1 MWRTAGGEKVCID
14 ISSDEHRCPTR
25 SCTFA
30 ASSVCMF
37 KLYHIYPCT
46 YLRIYVSIY
55 LSVCLSVYLSVCLS
69 IYLSMNLSIYLCT
82 YIHVYIYIYVSH
94 LDSFRTAIGFS
105 GKWRCS
111 RRARIGYGTG
121 AAQPAVAWWL
131 LQWYATPNLPLIYWG
146 LSQTIISIPYRKR
159 PCCQGIFQSAKN
171 RFLTLL
177 SAQLVS
183 SHPVSA

>member
-1 MWRTAGGEKVCID
+1 MWRTAGGEKLCID

-37 KLYHIYPCT
+37 ELYHIYPST
-46 YLRIYVSIY
+46 YLRIYVSTY
-55 LSVCLSVYLSVCLS
+55 LS
-69 IYLSMNLSIYLCT
+69 IYLSMHIES
-82 YIHVYIYIYVSH
+82 YIYIYVSH

-121 AAQPAVAWWL
+121 AAQPAVGWWL

-146 LSQTIISIPYRKR
+146 LSQTIISIPYRKH

>member
-1 MWRTAGGEKVCID
+1 MNIDALQGPARLQHLQFVCLNCI
-14 ISSDEHRCPTR
+14 
-25 SCTFA
+25 
-30 ASSVCMF
+30 
-37 KLYHIYPCT
+37 IYT
-46 YLRIYVSIY
+46 HVRIYVSIY
-55 LSVCLSVYLSVCLS
+55 LSVCLSICLSVYLSIYES
-69 IYLSMNLSIYLCT
+69 IYLSMHIYSC
-82 YIHVYIYIYVSH
+82 IYIYVSH

>member
-1 MWRTAGGEKVCID
+1 MNIDALQGPARLQHLQFVCLNCI
-14 ISSDEHRCPTR
+14 
-25 SCTFA
+25 
-30 ASSVCMF
+30 
-37 KLYHIYPCT
+37 IYT
-46 YLRIYVSIY
+46 HVRIYVSTY
-55 LSVCLSVYLSVCLS
+55 LSIYLSVCLS
-69 IYLSMNLSIYLCT
+69 IYLSVCLSIYLWIYLSIYAHIFM
-82 YIHVYIYIYVSH
+82 YIYIYIYVSH